1 MCERLAKALDH
12 LTSSEEREL
21 FDYGARTGEAA
32 PLVLLL
38 DRRDDPVTTLL
49 SQWTFQ
55 AMVHELI
62 GIQSGRVDLK
72 GAPGV
77 RAQGIGCLRPLGCAR
92 RA

>member
-1 MCERLAKALDH
+1 MCEKLARALDH

-21 FDYGARTGEAA
+21 FDYGARAGEAP

-38 DRRDDPVTTLL
+38 DRRDDPVTPLL

-62 GIQSGRVDLK
+62 GIESNRVDLSS
-72 GAPGV
+72 ALGV
-77 RAQGIGCLRPLGCAR
+77 RYIRLRV
-92 RA
+92 

>member
-1 MCERLAKALDH
+1 MCEKLARALDH

-21 FDYGARTGEAA
+21 FDYGARAGEAP

-38 DRRDDPVTTLL
+38 DRRDDPVTPLL

-62 GIQSGRVDLK
+62 GIESNRVDLK
-72 GAPGV
+72 DAPGV
-77 RAQGIGCLRPLGCAR
+77 R
-92 RA
+92 RAHPRV